1 MIKKIQEE
9 SGSRVQFKPEDDMG
23 GPNRFC
29 SVSGDEQSNQMAADM
44 IRDLI
49 ENGMVRMTF

>member
-9 SGSRVQFKPEDDMG
+9 SGSRVQFKPEDDAG
-23 GPNRFC
+23 GPMKICTITGNEEGN
-29 SVSGDEQSNQMAADM
+29 SLASGM

-49 ENGMVRMTF
+49 ENGMVCLNF